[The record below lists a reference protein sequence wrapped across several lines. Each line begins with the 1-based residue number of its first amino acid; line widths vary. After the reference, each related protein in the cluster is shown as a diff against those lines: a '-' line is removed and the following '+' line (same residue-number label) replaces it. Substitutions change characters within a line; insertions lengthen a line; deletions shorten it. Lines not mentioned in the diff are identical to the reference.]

1 MYMVRN
7 QIATMANCLG
17 PFIFYNDM
25 QIKYRILLVIIII
38 IIKIITIIGKIRVLI
53 TPVMMP
59 LLVRFIG
66 EVTEMVKTLFPIPS
80 KKIIND
86 KLIHDSY
93 FIGKKE
99 ESCL

>member
-1 MYMVRN
+1 MVRN
-7 QIATMANCLG
+7 QIATMASCLG

-25 QIKYRILLVIIII
+25 QIKYRILLVIVIIII

-66 EVTEMVKTLFPIPS
+66 DWDGKN
-80 KKIIND
+80 IISNTILENN
-86 KLIHDSY
+86 KW
-93 FIGKKE
+93 
-99 ESCL
+99 